1 MAADEKAG
9 RGGKARDQGHQGR
22 GAEAEGARSPMGWG
36 WEALFRENLETSDP
50 GLSNQPYLCN
60 DDCKSAPRLLS
71 PIPLPCPSLNLGT
84 DLHLRSIPERTG
96 QNLDPTP

>member
-36 WEALFRENLETSDP
+36 F
-50 GLSNQPYLCN
+50 
-60 DDCKSAPRLLS
+60 
-71 PIPLPCPSLNLGT
+71 PCPSLNLGT
-84 DLHLRSIPERTG
+84 DLHLRSIPERSG